1 MAERTKKVCNYCK
14 SNVLNG
20 TECVKCNK
28 LFHPSCAKRVKVC
41 CEVKLGENMR
51 SENNDTFLTE
61 EAYLKEENSLLK
73 QIVEDKDIIISDKE
87 NIILLLNE
95 KIITLEE
102 KLSKKH
108 EETFNQINNEH
119 QILLST
125 KKPNKAETTT
135 TAKNDSGVNI
145 QASKKIPNKSSGSKK
160 YPELT
165 GKQSKDMN
173 HTTDTS
179 ALQGGSN
186 IKIDEV
192 SKKILTIQ
200 TRKKCEEIIN
210 LVNNDEGDLN
220 SLNLPSTESEDEKIN
235 TRNDKFNNWKMVSNK
250 KHRDRRVIIG
260 NGLHSQNLSNIRG
273 VEKYVFLHVY
283 RLEPKTKG
291 EDLCK
296 FLKPHFPEV
305 MCEELN
311 SKHPELYSSFKVKI
325 SEFNFESAMDPS
337 KWPKNACV
345 RRFLM
350 FRKKV
355 TTNR

>member
-1 MAERTKKVCNYCK
+1 MAESESLMSERTKKVCKYCK

-20 TECVKCNK
+20 PECVKCNK

-61 EAYLKEENSLLK
+61 EAYLKEENRLLK
-73 QIVEDKDIIISDKE
+73 QIVADKDIIISDKE

-108 EETFNQINNEH
+108 EETFTQFNNEH
-119 QILLST
+119 QISLST
-125 KKPNKAETTT
+125 KKLNKVETTT
-135 TAKNDSGVNI
+135 TTKKDSGVNI
-145 QASKKIPNKSSGSKK
+145 LRSKKIKSSGSKK

-173 HTTDTS
+173 HTSDTS

-192 SKKILTIQ
+192 SQEILAIQ

-210 LVNNDEGDLN
+210 LANNDDGELN

-260 NGLHSQNLSNIRG
+260 NGLHSQNSSNITDWSPRQ
-273 VEKYVFLHVY
+273 
-283 RLEPKTKG
+283 
-291 EDLCK
+291 
-296 FLKPHFPEV
+296 
-305 MCEELN
+305 
-311 SKHPELYSSFKVKI
+311 KVKI
-325 SEFNFESAMDPS
+325 SVNSLNHTS
-337 KWPKNACV
+337 QRLCV
-345 RRFLM
+345 RS
-350 FRKKV
+350 
-355 TTNR
+355 